1 MLRHEHRHTH
11 NHTIQQSIA
20 VLGIYSKE
28 LKTYVHTKTLAMGV
42 YSSLI
47 HNCQNLEAAKISF
60 SRWLDKYTVIQQKNR
75 ILFSAKK
82 KWAIK
87 PWKRHVG
94 NLMHITKWKNSIW
107 QDSIHTIPTIWHS
120 GKGNYEDSKKMSSFW
135 GIGRWGQRWIGRAQR
150 VFKAVNILFM
160 LLQW

>member
-1 MLRHEHRHTH
+1 MTEHRHTH

-28 LKTYVHTKTLAMGV
+28 LKPYVHTKTLGRGV

-60 SRWLDKYTVIQQKNR
+60 SRWLDKYTVIQPKNK
-75 ILFSAKK
+75 ILSSAKS

-94 NLMHITKWKNSIW
+94 NLMHNTKWMNSIW
-107 QDSIHTIPTIWHS
+107 KGSILYSSNYVAFW
-120 GKGNYEDSKKMSSFW
+120 KRQNYEDSKRMSSFR
-135 GIGRWGQRWIGRAQR
+135 GIGTWGQRWIGRAQR

-160 LLQW
+160 LPQW

>member
-11 NHTIQQSIA
+11 NHTIQQSIT

-135 GIGRWGQRWIGRAQR
+135 GIGRWEQRWIGRAQR